1 MRGLCGEPCTC
12 MQWGVEAEPEG
23 LFRSV
28 VLLSLWPGHH
38 WRISLSLSQGGW
50 KVDKAMAAVPQA
62 SEEEGKAQ
70 GRDVAVDWRGG
81 AGDVRQRRRWH
92 LTELGNRLRIWRDGE
107 VGAVD

>member
-1 MRGLCGEPCTC
+1 

-23 LFRSV
+23 LFPSV
-28 VLLSLWPGHH
+28 VLWPGHR

-62 SEEEGKAQ
+62 SQEEGKAQ
-70 GRDVAVDWRGG
+70 GRDVAVDWREGG
-81 AGDVRQRRRWH
+81 RGVRQRRRWH